1 MLQRA
6 KTLLNLAGDKLYGL
20 PLLVLYLTD
29 GCNSRC
35 VSCDIWQNP
44 RLNMPLQLAKSL
56 ADAAPECD
64 MRWVLL
70 SGGEALQHPQWAQI
84 AGMFK
89 AQGVRVMLL
98 TNGLFVK
105 KYVDDIAQTVDDLI
119 VSLDGGNAHTY
130 HALRGVDAFALV
142 LEGIRE
148 ARTRGVSVTTR
159 TTVQRANWHE
169 MAQIIDVG
177 LAHDVNSISFL
188 AVDVSNGQA
197 FGQRA
202 LAEQSSLLPTLADVD
217 ALEQQINDI
226 AQAYTPHFASGRIAE
241 TPAKLQRTLV
251 RYFRALHGAGTFAP
265 VPCNAP
271 HFSVVVGVD
280 GTLMPCYF
288 LPAFGK
294 LKPNGAPLRHAL
306 NSAPAQALRQAY
318 KAGQRHE
325 CQTCVCPLYKDA
337 KTLWGM

>member
-6 KTLLNLAGDKLYGL
+6 KRLLNLVGDKLYGL

-44 RLNMPLQLAKSL
+44 RLNMPMGLAKSL
-56 ADAAPECD
+56 ADTAVECD
-64 MRWVLL
+64 VRWVLL

-105 KYVDDIAQTVDDLI
+105 KYANEVAETVDDLI
-119 VSLDGGNAHTY
+119 VSLDGGNASTY

-148 ARTRGVSVTTR
+148 ARARGVSVTTR

-177 LAHDVNSISFL
+177 LAHDVNAMSFL
-188 AVDVSNGQA
+188 AVDVSNGLA

-202 LAEQSSLLPTLADVD
+202 LAEQSPLLPTLADVD
-217 ALEQQINDI
+217 ALERQLE
-226 AQAYTPHFASGRIAE
+226 AMAHAYAPHFASGRIAE

-251 RYFRALHGAGTFAP
+251 RYFRALHGVGTFAP

-280 GTLMPCYF
+280 GTLQPCYF

-294 LKPNGAPLRHAL
+294 LKPDGAPLQHAL
-306 NSAPAQALRQAY
+306 NSTPAQALRQAY
-318 KAGQRHE
+318 KAGQRQE

-337 KTLWGM
+337 KALWGM